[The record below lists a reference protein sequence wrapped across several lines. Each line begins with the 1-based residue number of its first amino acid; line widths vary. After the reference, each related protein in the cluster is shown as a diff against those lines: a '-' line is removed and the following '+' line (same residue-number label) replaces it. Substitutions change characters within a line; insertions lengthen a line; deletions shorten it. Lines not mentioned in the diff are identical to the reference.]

1 MTQLLI
7 VTQRQSSSG
16 LPIYLEQEF
25 QAQGWETSML
35 DWFASKSVVVA
46 GLLRSIQPTKQRW
59 HDKRERTEFYSLA
72 AWDRNTRRNG
82 QLLDRA
88 IRPGAKIL
96 QIGGLYAPHPLFHE
110 MEYYLFFTYTMK
122 LAFQDG
128 ISPWVTSL
136 DERDRFVEREA
147 ALYRHARHIFVSA
160 AFVKRHLVSEYGV
173 DASNVTVVGM
183 GVNDFYLR
191 HPSAP
196 SAASKRHCLFAG
208 FTWELKGGPDV
219 IAAFALARKELP
231 DLRLTIVGPL
241 PKPGMKAAGVSLVGP
256 VRDRQ
261 AMLEHY
267 RSADLFL
274 LPSRCDSFGF
284 VFLEAMSQGLVC
296 VGSTLNA
303 MPEIIEHGVS
313 GFTCEPGD
321 VEGLARTIVDFYRRP
336 GTERQRMGA
345 AAIARLNERYTWNAT
360 VEAMSR
366 VMMTGQAPAISPA
379 AMAVVGNATPV
390 AR

>member
-1 MTQLLI
+1 MTRLLI

-25 QAQGWETSML
+25 RAQGWETAMM
-35 DWFASKSVVVA
+35 DWFASKSAIVA
-46 GLLRSIQPTKQRW
+46 GLLRSFQPTKQRW

-82 QLLDRA
+82 RLLDRA
-88 IRPGAKIL
+88 GREGAKIL
-96 QIGGLYAPHPLFHE
+96 QIGGLYAPHPRFRE

-122 LAFQDG
+122 LASQDG
-128 ISPWVTSL
+128 ISPWVTAPE
-136 DERDRFVEREA
+136 ERDRFVEREK
-147 ALYRHARHIFVSA
+147 ALYQHARHIFVSA
-160 AFVKRHLVSEYGV
+160 AFVKRHLVSEYGI
-173 DASNVTVVGM
+173 DPANVSVVGM
-183 GVNDFYLR
+183 GVNDFYLQ
-191 HPSAP
+191 HPSSP
-196 SAASKRHCLFAG
+196 SREPKRHCLFVG

-241 PKPGMKAAGVSLVGP
+241 AKPGMKAPGVTLLGP

-267 RSADLFL
+267 RSADLFV

-296 VGSTLNA
+296 IGSTLNA
-303 MPEIIEHGVS
+303 MPEIIEHGVT
-313 GFTCEPGD
+313 GFTSEPRD

-336 GTERQRMGA
+336 AAERQRMGA
-345 AAIARLNERYTWNAT
+345 EAIARLHARYTWTAT

-366 VMMTGQAPAISPA
+366 LMTTRDAAISPPGIV
-379 AMAVVGNATPV
+379 AVGHVAPV